1 MKLVYSLTP
10 HRKTNLK
17 WVKVL
22 YVRPDTINFLQENIS
37 KTLSDIKSS
46 NIFFDPPPRVMKI
59 FKKKANK
66 WCLIKLTSLCTAKET
81 INMKI

>member
-17 WVKVL
+17 WIKVL

-37 KTLSDIKSS
+37 KTLSEIKST

-59 FKKKANK
+59 KKKKKQTNGA
-66 WCLIKLTSLCTAKET
+66 
-81 INMKI
+81 